1 MSDPKIP
8 TIDPG
13 QFVAGPN
20 WRVPH
25 GDPPWVLAHLKP
37 EQIRELAKEY
47 AQYQA
52 KAAAAEA
59 DFRSKVAN
67 QFK

>member
-37 EQIRELAKEY
+37 EQIRELA
-47 AQYQA
+47 
-52 KAAAAEA
+52 
-59 DFRSKVAN
+59 
-67 QFK
+67 